1 MSKLEGLTKREV
13 EILQLLALGWST
25 SSIAKKLLISEKT
38 VRKHLEHIYRKLKI
52 HSHIEAVAWAWREG
66 LVKGQPSSF
75 MNCSS
80 KKGGALGN
88 EGKRPNRRS

>member
-1 MSKLEGLTKREV
+1 MKGLTERGK

-66 LVKGQPSSF
+66 LVKGQPPSF

-80 KKGGALGN
+80 KTGGAIGN
-88 EGKRPNRRS
+88 EDKKPNRRS

>member
-1 MSKLEGLTKREV
+1 MESLTEREE

-66 LVKGQPSSF
+66 LVKG
-75 MNCSS
+75 
-80 KKGGALGN
+80 ATLLVY
-88 EGKRPNRRS
+88 E